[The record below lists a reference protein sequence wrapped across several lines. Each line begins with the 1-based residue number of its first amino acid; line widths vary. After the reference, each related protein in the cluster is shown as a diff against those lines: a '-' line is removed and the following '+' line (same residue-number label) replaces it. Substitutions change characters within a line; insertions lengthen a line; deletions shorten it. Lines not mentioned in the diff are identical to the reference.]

1 MRRYELFIAFRYLR
15 ARRRERVLSLITSIS
30 MLGIM
35 VGVWALVVVLA
46 FQSGMEQD
54 LQGKILAGT
63 AHINLLREDEQQ
75 IDNVAAIVTRLEKLP
90 QITAAAATAYLTV
103 LVSSPQISRTAVLKS
118 VDLQA
123 PPAANELYQTI
134 KQGTVQALAADA
146 QGEYGVILGQELAR
160 DLGVKPGDVITA
172 LSPEGRLTPAGLAPR
187 QQGFKVV
194 GIFQSGLYD
203 YDANWGYIAAAAVA
217 TLVPSSTTSQI
228 IQLKVDDIFAVKQI
242 GAAILADLGPGYK
255 IKDWQQLNQ
264 PVFAALNLQRL
275 GFFLGISLIILVAAL
290 NIVTTLIMMVSDKTR
305 DIAILRSLGAE
316 RRSIL
321 RIFMLQG
328 LFIGLVGLVLGG
340 GSGVITAWLAN
351 KYQLITLDPKIYSI
365 AYVPFQ
371 LQAHDVLLVTATA
384 LIISFLATIYPAKRA
399 AALLPVDSLRYE

>member
-1 MRRYELFIAFRYLR
+1 MRRYELFIALRYLR
-15 ARRRERVLSLITSIS
+15 ARRRERVLSLITAIS
-30 MLGIM
+30 MLGIT

-75 IDNVAAIVTRLEKLP
+75 IDNATAIVTRLEKLP
-90 QITAAAATAYLTV
+90 HITAAAATAYLTV
-103 LVSSPQISRTAVLKS
+103 LVSSAQTSRTAVLKS
-118 VDLQA
+118 LDLQA
-123 PPAANELYQTI
+123 PPTANELYQTI
-134 KQGTVQALAADA
+134 KQGSVADLAANA
-146 QGEYGVILGQELAR
+146 QGEYGVVLGQELAR
-160 DLGVKPGDVITA
+160 DLGVKPGEVITA

-187 QQGFKVV
+187 QQVFKIV

-203 YDANWGYIAAAAVA
+203 YDANWGYIAAPAVA
-217 TLVPSSTTSQI
+217 TLVPSTTTSQI

-275 GFFLGISLIILVAAL
+275 GFFLGISLIILVASL

-305 DIAILRSLGAE
+305 DIAILCSMGAE

-328 LFIGLVGLVLGG
+328 LFIGLVGLLLGG
-340 GSGVITAWLAN
+340 GGGVITAWVAN

-365 AYVPFQ
+365 AYVPFR
-371 LQAHDVLLVTATA
+371 LQAQDVLLVTVTA
-384 LIISFLATIYPAKRA
+384 LVISFLATIYPAKRA